1 MVMSGKVTPC
11 VGVCQLNQNKICVGC
26 GRTIKEI
33 REAYEKI
40 LREK

>member
-1 MVMSGKVTPC
+1 MSGKVTPC

-26 GRTIKEI
+26 GRTIEEI

>member
-11 VGVCQLNQNKICVGC
+11 VGVCQLNLSNVCVGC
-26 GRTIKEI
+26 GRSIEEI

-40 LREK
+40 LAKK